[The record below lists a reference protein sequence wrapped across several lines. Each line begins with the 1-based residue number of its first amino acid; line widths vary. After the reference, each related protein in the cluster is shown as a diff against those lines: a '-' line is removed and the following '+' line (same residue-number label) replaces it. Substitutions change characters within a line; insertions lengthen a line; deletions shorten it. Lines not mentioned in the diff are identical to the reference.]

1 MNSKLLVA
9 GLVSGIVGF
18 LLGWVIYGMLL
29 MDFMAAHTN
38 VYAGLMKE
46 PPFIAGIFVSN
57 LCWGILFAYIFQ
69 KWAKINDFAGG
80 FSAGLIISFLIT
92 LSMDLYQYSFMNLGD
107 STMYLVDVVVGTLM
121 GGVMGGAAGM
131 VLGKGKA

>member
-9 GLVSGIVGF
+9 GLVSGVAGF
-18 LLGWVIYGMLL
+18 LLGWLVYGMLL
-29 MDFMAAHTN
+29 MDFMAAHTT

-46 PPFIAGIFVSN
+46 PPFVPGIFISN
-57 LCWGILFAYIFQ
+57 LCWGLLFAYIFQ
-69 KWAKINDFAGG
+69 KWANITDFGGG
-80 FSAGLIISFLIT
+80 FSAGLIITFLMS
-92 LSMDLYQYSFMNLGD
+92 LSIDVFQFSFMNLGD
-107 STMYLVDVVVGTLM
+107 TTMYAVDVVVGTLM

>member
-1 MNSKLLVA
+1 MNSKLLLA

-29 MDFMAAHTN
+29 MDFMAAHTT

-46 PPFIAGIFVSN
+46 PPIIAGIFVSN
-57 LCWGILFAYIFQ
+57 LCWGILLAYIFQ
-69 KWAKINDFAGG
+69 KWANINDFAGG

-107 STMYLVDVVVGTLM
+107 STMYIVDVVVGTLM
-121 GGVMGGAAGM
+121 GGVMAGVAGV